1 MGDVTAALDSSSSSF
16 KTPICDKPLIL
27 TIEGKGSGQALK
39 LSFEGLEISMTLLK
53 QSAPSF
59 QKLSISDASEKGVYM
74 MVAQRSLLS
83 FYWYVF
89 GFSDPIAKMLI
100 FLLLSKK
107 CSPSFLKD

>member
-59 QKLSISDASEKGVYM
+59 QKLSISDASEKVFPKFS
-74 MVAQRSLLS
+74 QRLRTKQSNLETFPRS
-83 FYWYVF
+83 FKF
-89 GFSDPIAKMLI
+89 ENTNI
-100 FLLLSKK
+100 
-107 CSPSFLKD
+107 SPLRYRG

>member
-59 QKLSISDASEKGVYM
+59 QKLSISDASEKVTCS
-74 MVAQRSLLS
+74 VPQ
-83 FYWYVF
+83 VF
-89 GFSDPIAKMLI
+89 
-100 FLLLSKK
+100 SKIEDQAIK
-107 CSPSFLKD
+107 FGNFPSQF